1 MKKQAKAKKLTEVRI
16 GVIGVG
22 NMGTSHISNIE
33 RGLIKRARLTAICDI
48 VPSKMD
54 RYGDKYLKFTDSRAL
69 IRSGEVDA
77 VMVETPHYDH
87 TTIGIDA
94 LTQGIHTLVEKPISV
109 HKADCERLIAAHK
122 DRKVVFS
129 AMFNQRTDPHYI
141 KLREIIQSG
150 QLGEITRVNWIITT
164 WFRPQAY
171 YDGGGW
177 RATWKGEG
185 GGVLLNQCPHQ
196 LDLMQW
202 LFGMPKKV
210 RAFVGIGKYHDIEVD
225 DMVTAYLEYPNGATG
240 VFVTTTGEAPGT
252 NRLEVCGDRG
262 RIVVEDGKITWT
274 RNTVGQKEF
283 LRTAQSMFGTP
294 ETWKIEIPANGNGP
308 QHVGILQNFVDAI
321 LDGTPLIAPAEEGI
335 NSVELGTSMLFSS
348 FKDRTVELPLDGKAY
363 ERMLKDLIKNS
374 TFKKTVREVKMADMS
389 ASFTKA

>member
-1 MKKQAKAKKLTEVRI
+1 M
-16 GVIGVG
+16 
-22 NMGTSHISNIE
+22 
-33 RGLIKRARLTAICDI
+33 
-48 VPSKMD
+48 
-54 RYGDKYLKFTDSRAL
+54 
-69 IRSGEVDA
+69 
-77 VMVETPHYDH
+77 
-87 TTIGIDA
+87 
-94 LTQGIHTLVEKPISV
+94 
-109 HKADCERLIAAHK
+109 
-122 DRKVVFS
+122 
-129 AMFNQRTDPHYI
+129 
-141 KLREIIQSG
+141 
-150 QLGEITRVNWIITT
+150 
-164 WFRPQAY
+164 
-171 YDGGGW
+171 
-177 RATWKGEG
+177 
-185 GGVLLNQCPHQ
+185 
-196 LDLMQW
+196 
-202 LFGMPKKV
+202 
-210 RAFVGIGKYHDIEVD
+210 
-225 DMVTAYLEYPNGATG
+225 
-240 VFVTTTGEAPGT
+240 FVTTTGEAPGT